1 METKELSIQEWHK
14 KQGIENFNYTWDLI
28 DKKDR
33 TKEDEIDMIH
43 AAHAS
48 RFHWG
53 KIGTSLNFAR
63 GEWQISRVYSLL
75 NRSESALFHAKESL
89 ELCEASNIGDFDLAF
104 AYEAVARA
112 YMISRNVEEMKKYIE
127 LAKTAADNI
136 EKIEDK
142 EYFLSELESI
152 KL

>member
-1 METKELSIQEWHK
+1 MSQENLSIHEWHK
-14 KQGIENFNYTWDLI
+14 KQAIDNFNYTWDLI

-33 TKEDEIDMIH
+33 TQEDKVSMIH

-75 NRSESALFHAKESL
+75 NMGESALFHGKQSL
-89 ELCEASNIGDFDLAF
+89 ELCQANNIEDFDLAF

-112 YMISRNVEEMKKYIE
+112 YMVLNDQVQMQKYID
-127 LAKTAADNI
+127 LAAEAAENI
-136 EKIEDK
+136 EKEEDK
-142 EYFLSELESI
+142 EYFLSELKSI
-152 KL
+152 TN

>member
-1 METKELSIQEWHK
+1 MENKELSIQEWHK
-14 KQGIENFNYTWDLI
+14 KQAVENFNYTWDLI

-33 TKEDEIDMIH
+33 TKEDEIKMIH
-43 AAHAS
+43 SSHAS

-53 KIGTSLNFAR
+53 KIGTPLNFAR

-75 NRSESALFHAKESL
+75 NRAESALFHGKESL
-89 ELCEASNIGDFDLAF
+89 ELCEKNNIGDFDLAF
-104 AYEAVARA
+104 GYESVARA
-112 YMISRNVEEMKKYIE
+112 YMISGNEAEMNKYIE
-127 LAKTAADNI
+127 LAKTAAESI
-136 EKIEDK
+136 EKKEDK